1 MTRLAGL
8 LLFTALLQN
17 TPAVDPDALEW
28 FRKGEELI
36 GTPEENSQQQ
46 TEYFKKAVELAPDFS
61 AARYNLALIYL
72 KQEQR
77 ELALDQLDALI
88 AL

>member
-61 AARYNLALIYL
+61 AAHYNLALIYL